1 MEDKYQKFKNQPF
14 SSEQWFVI
22 KNAIDDGVD
31 VSEVANVR
39 FTVQQMKILI
49 QAKKSGIDLGG
60 IADPDL
66 TEEQMEGF
74 IHKISEEMGVYN
86 EHYEKVRRKWLTN
99 ITWMSVLIAVITV
112 ITLSI
117 YLTKDEWMKYFDE
130 LYLKLTESKIQLEAG
145 DRFDPTSYVKT
156 YDQESELKLPDT
168 NAVDTQTPGTYKALY
183 RITNGKKSKEYELI
197 VVVKD
202 TKAPVIRLKTESIS
216 VNESTKLK
224 PEEYIISADDQ
235 AEGNLTKKIKSTI
248 TTDKIIYEVEDSSG
262 NKAQKEISIK
272 WLKKTQE
279 NEKNKETVEKAD
291 ENKEIPSKTPED
303 KPQSDPGAL
312 ENPDNSNRKMPEEII
327 QNEYIEPQYFPFEEG
342 EDFDGA
348 YQRCM
353 LEAKNYSG
361 SISCEPYKGEDEIYI
376 GYVLKSMN

>member
-1 MEDKYQKFKNQPF
+1 M
-14 SSEQWFVI
+14 
-22 KNAIDDGVD
+22 
-31 VSEVANVR
+31 
-39 FTVQQMKILI
+39 
-49 QAKKSGIDLGG
+49 
-60 IADPDL
+60 
-66 TEEQMEGF
+66 
-74 IHKISEEMGVYN
+74 
-86 EHYEKVRRKWLTN
+86 
-99 ITWMSVLIAVITV
+99 
-112 ITLSI
+112 
-117 YLTKDEWMKYFDE
+117 
-130 LYLKLTESKIQLEAG
+130 
-145 DRFDPTSYVKT
+145 
-156 YDQESELKLPDT
+156 
-168 NAVDTQTPGTYKALY
+168 
-183 RITNGKKSKEYELI
+183 
-197 VVVKD
+197 
-202 TKAPVIRLKTESIS
+202 IRLKAIS
-216 VNESTKLK
+216 
-224 PEEYIISADDQ
+224 Q
-235 AEGNLTKKIKSTI
+235 STI